1 MPRFKRMLL
10 VEDDARDVELTLD
23 ALEESNLA
31 NEVDVARNGKEA
43 LDYLYCRG
51 RFADRVR
58 ETPAVV
64 LLDLK
69 MPKVSG
75 IDVLRQIKTDE
86 ALKMIPVV
94 VLSSSAE
101 ERDVIESYQLGVN
114 AYVVKPVD
122 IQQFLE
128 AIRKLGLFWALIN
141 EPPPNRHSS
150 AA

>member
-1 MPRFKRMLL
+1 MEDCIHILL
-10 VEDDARDVELTLD
+10 VEDSSSDAEMTIN
-23 ALEESNLA
+23 ALEKNKLA
-31 NEVDVARNGKEA
+31 HKIFHVRDGAEA
-43 LDYLYCRG
+43 LDYLFAEGKYAG
-51 RFADRVR
+51 R
-58 ETPAVV
+58 AVNDCPKV
-64 LLDLK
+64 ILLDLK

-86 ALKMIPVV
+86 TLKMIPVV
-94 VLSSSAE
+94 VLSSSGE

-141 EPPPNRHSS
+141 EPPPS